1 MPEKRN
7 LRFTIPVRLLVCPMK
22 QLVSG
27 SMVYHGN
34 DGVKTENRLYVKK
47 LLLALKNTKTYT
59 RWSSHLEDNL
69 DGDPCCKH
77 RMYETVSSKLF
88 T

>member
-1 MPEKRN
+1 
-7 LRFTIPVRLLVCPMK
+7 MK

-47 LLLALKNTKTYT
+47 LLLALKNTKSYT

-69 DGDPCCKH
+69 DGDPSVNIVC
-77 RMYETVSSKLF
+77 TKLF
-88 T
+88 LANYLPEQFEYEMNSTLKPFFY